1 MGRLVMLQTWRWFGP
16 DDGVTLA
23 DARQAGAS
31 GIVTALHHLAP
42 GQVWSKEEIEKRKA
56 AVQAAGLIWAVV
68 ESVEVSEDIKRRAGN
83 CRQHLEAYCE
93 TIRNLAAC
101 GIRTIC
107 YNFMPVLDWTRTDL
121 EWELPDGAL
130 ALRFDAT
137 AFAAFDLFVLRR
149 KGAEAEWSEARQE
162 QAHALFQT
170 MSDSAREALS
180 HTVLRGLPG
189 TGAVYSIEHIRHLV
203 STYDGIDA
211 DALRSNLR
219 EFLRHI
225 CPVAEACDVRLC
237 IHPDDP
243 PRPLLGLPRIVS
255 TATDLRLLLGQTPES
270 ANGITFCTGSL
281 GVRPDNNLSTM
292 AREFADRIYFAHLR
306 SIKRD
311 SDDFESFHESAHLE
325 GDVDL
330 VDIVHQLVVEEHRR
344 GQAGALSDIPFRP
357 DHGHKILTDIGRRSA
372 PGYPAVGRLRGL
384 AELRGV
390 IRAAEALG

>member
-1 MGRLVMLQTWRWFGP
+1 MLQTWRWFGP

-42 GQVWSKEEIEKRKA
+42 GQVWSREEIEKRKA

-83 CRQHLEAYCE
+83 FRLHLEAYCE

-121 EWELPDGAL
+121 EWKLPDGAL

-137 AFAAFDLFVLRR
+137 AFAAFDLFILRR
-149 KGAEAEWSEARQE
+149 KGAETEWSETRQT
-162 QAHALFQT
+162 QAHALFQA
-170 MSDSAREALS
+170 MSKSAREALS

-189 TGAVYSIEHIRHLV
+189 TGTVYSVEHIRNLL

-219 EFLRHI
+219 EFLRSV
-225 CPVAEACDVRLC
+225 CPVAEDCDVRLC

-243 PRPLLGLPRIVS
+243 PRPLFGLPRIVS
-255 TATDLRLLLGQTPES
+255 TAKDLTLLLGHSPEA

-281 GVRPDNNLSTM
+281 GVRADNNLSAM
-292 AREFADRIYFAHLR
+292 VRQFADRIYFAHLR
-306 SIKRD
+306 SIKCD
-311 SDDFESFHESAHLE
+311 SGDLESFHESAHLE
-325 GDVDL
+325 GEVDL
-330 VDIVHQLVVEEHRR
+330 VSIVRQLVVEERR
-344 GQAGALSDIPFRP
+344 RSQAGDVTEIPFRP

-390 IRAAEALG
+390 IRAAETLA